1 MIRLLTGLAM
11 LLVALGP
18 LRAAP
23 PPAAVGSIV
32 VDTDPPGCAVT
43 INRERRVVAPATIDL
58 PPGAHLV
65 SVAREGFRTEHREI
79 SVTAGQTQRVRVE
92 LTPLTGLLLVQSS
105 PPGADITIDG
115 LSHGRTPA
123 LVTTLPLGTYRV
135 RLELPGFRP
144 KEVET
149 TLADRVPRRVSLDL
163 TSSSATLHVEAGG
176 VAGAE
181 VLLNGV
187 PRGTPPCRIDRIPAG
202 EVVLEVRAPGHVPF
216 TQIMKL
222 AEGEVQ
228 HIQARL
234 EEQPATLRIVSIPDR
249 GRVYVDNEY
258 RGEAPLDL
266 PALPAGEHRVRVEQ
280 TGFEPN
286 ARTLSLARG
295 ESRTE
300 EFRLTGN
307 TGGVLLTTEPDGVT
321 VLVNGQPRGRT
332 EAAAGEGLR
341 ASAPYALDLLPEGT
355 HTLQLVR
362 QGYYDKRVTVEIKRG
377 QSEPLHVK
385 LERRFIPNYEVTTAS
400 GTYRGFLVSH
410 SDDVIRL
417 DTAPGVIS
425 PYLLKDI
432 RRHRPLPDTIEP

>member
-1 MIRLLTGLAM
+1 MIRLLTGLAA
-11 LLVALGP
+11 LLAAGGT

-23 PPAAVGSIV
+23 PPPATGTLAL
-32 VDTDPPGCAVT
+32 DTDPPGCAVT
-43 INRERRVVAPATIDL
+43 IDRERRAVAPFTTDL
-58 PPGAHLV
+58 APGAHLV
-65 SVAREGFRTEHREI
+65 SVAHDGFRPEYREI
-79 SVTAGQTQRVRVE
+79 SVAAGQTQRVHIE
-92 LTPLTGLLLVQSS
+92 LTPLTGLLLVQST

-123 LVTTLPLGTYRV
+123 LVTTLPLGSYRV
-135 RLELPGFRP
+135 RLELPGYRP

-149 TLADRVPRRVSLDL
+149 ALTDRVPRRVNVDL

-202 EVVLEVRAPGHVPF
+202 EVVLEIRAPGHVPF

-234 EEQPATLRIVSIPDR
+234 DEQPATLRIVSIPER
-249 GRVYVDNEY
+249 ARVYVDNEY

-280 TGFEPN
+280 AGFEPN
-286 ARTLSLARG
+286 ARTLTLARG

-300 EFRLTGN
+300 EFRLMGN

-321 VLVNGQPRGRT
+321 VLVNGQPHGRT

-362 QGYYDKRVTVEIKRG
+362 QGYYDKRVTIEIKRG

-385 LERRFIPNYEVTTAS
+385 LDRRFIPNYEVTTAS
-400 GTYRGFLVSH
+400 GTYRGILVSRT
-410 SDDVIRL
+410 DDTIRL
-417 DTAPGVIS
+417 ETAPGVIS
-425 PYLLKDI
+425 PYLLKDV
-432 RRHRPLPDTIEP
+432 RRHRPLPDTLDP